1 VRTATGI
8 ALVLLGLVVLTGC
21 GSTEKGEAGDSPL
34 VAQCVHR
41 MLERA
46 EGEPKRVVRDYLRR
60 TYCEPFA
67 KSGWVHADGTIS
79 IRAHEWLLGA
89 GTCEK
94 ADNTTTLPCDSR
106 TEQEAPLLECGLLH
120 FVRRSEGPPLPRRP
134 AAPTRQGELRRR
146 HAARRARSRLTR

>member
-1 VRTATGI
+1 MRTATGI

-46 EGEPKRVVRDYLRR
+46 QGEPKRLVREYLRR

-120 FVRRSEGPPLPRRP
+120 FVRRSEVRP
-134 AAPTRQGELRRR
+134 YLADLQRRR
-146 HAARRARSRLTR
+146 GKVSCDDGTPLDELGVN